1 MKMEQNNPPALV
13 RLSEGLG
20 RLAEIYERLCED
32 TDPIRHAVRQAN
44 AWGRAADALEAEAL
58 ASGAMRG
65 EVCVMLR
72 YQCSGFGMKM
82 TPFLK

>member
-1 MKMEQNNPPALV
+1 MTDKVAGPDESA
-13 RLSEGLG
+13 LSEGLG
-20 RLAEIYERLCED
+20 RLAEIYARLCKD

-44 AWGRAADALEAEAL
+44 ALGRAADALEAEAL

-72 YQCSGFGMKM
+72 YQRSGFGMKM